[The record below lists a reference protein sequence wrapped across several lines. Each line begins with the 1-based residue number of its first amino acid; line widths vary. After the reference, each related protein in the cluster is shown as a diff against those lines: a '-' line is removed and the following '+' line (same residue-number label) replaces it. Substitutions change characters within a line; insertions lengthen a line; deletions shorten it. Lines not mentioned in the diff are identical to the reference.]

1 MVVIFTVF
9 FFPAFFVFTLPLDV
23 TVAYFMLLDFQRS
36 FLLAPLPALTLA
48 FNFSVFPAGT
58 RFFPLMM
65 IFLTSPFMI
74 RIANVFFLPLPSVAI
89 AVMLTLL
96 PAAFLL
102 IFTTPFLSTVASFGL
117 LVIHFILLFGRF
129 VVSLIFLPGAI
140 LLEIA
145 RIVILL
151 ICGLFVSALL
161 FSETFSTINL
171 TVGLVT
177 VRFAAYWFL

>member
-1 MVVIFTVF
+1 
-9 FFPAFFVFTLPLDV
+9 
-23 TVAYFMLLDFQRS
+23 
-36 FLLAPLPALTLA
+36 
-48 FNFSVFPAGT
+48 
-58 RFFPLMM
+58 
-65 IFLTSPFMI
+65 MI